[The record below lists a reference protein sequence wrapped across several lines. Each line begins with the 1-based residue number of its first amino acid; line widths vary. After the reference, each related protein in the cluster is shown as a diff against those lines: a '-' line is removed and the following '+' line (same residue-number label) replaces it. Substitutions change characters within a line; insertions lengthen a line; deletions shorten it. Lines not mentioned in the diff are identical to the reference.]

1 MDEGK
6 NGGVVDGKTDEQT
19 DKQTDWKN
27 GELYRKLST
36 VTTSLSGTKKD
47 TVHLASTDKNQA
59 AIGRFR
65 APG

>member
-36 VTTSLSGTKKD
+36 VTTSLSGTKK
-47 TVHLASTDKNQA
+47 TPYIWLLL
-59 AIGRFR
+59 IRIR
-65 APG
+65 LL